1 MSVFADT
8 SGLYALL
15 VGSEEGHAGVVRA
28 FRNVVAEQRPLR
40 TTSYVVVE
48 TVALLQRRVGLEAV
62 RDFDDH
68 VFPMLSVEWVSD
80 ELHRRGMRRVSRE
93 NRRRLSLVD
102 CVSLE
107 FMRQRAIEDVLGLD
121 RHFEEA
127 GYALLCGTGG
137 G

>member
-15 VGSEEGHAGVVRA
+15 VGSDDGHGDVVHA
-28 FRNVVAEQRPLR
+28 FRDVVSQQRTLW

-48 TVALLQRRVGLEAV
+48 TVALLQHRVGLESV

-68 VFPMLSVEWVSD
+68 VFPLLSVEWVSD
-80 ELHRRGMRRVSRE
+80 ELHRRGMRRLSRE

-107 FMRQRAIEDVLGLD
+107 FMRQQAIEDVLGLD

-127 GYALLCGTGG
+127 GFALLRGTGG
-137 G
+137 S

>member
-1 MSVFADT
+1 MV
-8 SGLYALL
+8 
-15 VGSEEGHAGVVRA
+15 HA
-28 FRNVVAEQRPLR
+28 FRDVLSQQRPLR

-48 TVALLQRRVGLEAV
+48 TVALLQHRVGLESV

-68 VFPMLSVEWVSD
+68 VFPLLSVERVSD
-80 ELHRRGMRRVSRE
+80 ELHRRGMRRLSRE

-107 FMRQRAIEDVLGLD
+107 FMRRHAIEDVLGLD

-127 GYALLCGTGG
+127 GFALLHGTGG
-137 G
+137 S